1 MEIKYNR
8 NDIDKNL
15 SMGEYALLYYDN
27 IVEKNTLNKI
37 IISNILRLYKKGYL
51 ELNNNK
57 ENKLEIKIK
66 DSKESLKISEIFIYE
81 CLKVIDSNNDLIL
94 TLDEFSAYENNVFS
108 KYKNQIKELIIQE
121 AMTDKLINIEKFKK
135 KRKYFFRALEVLVIF
150 ISSFLIGFINE
161 FSTIILIIVTAI
173 IVALGRTGNLIK
185 ATNYSKNSLKK
196 LKTKLLN
203 DEIMQYSSKTE
214 NKKILIEFTLFI
226 IIYYMHLYLAREV
239 FIYIGNLFVIELIIM
254 LIFAIVEY
262 IKFNRADIYT
272 DKAILYKQKLEAFG
286 KYLKDYSLIKE
297 RNAIEVYLWEDYL
310 TFSVLLGINRNITK
324 EIKINLS
331 NDTEKK
337 NEIQYDYYEN
347 KYFYI
352 NDKNEKIYVD

>member
-15 SMGEYALLYYDN
+15 SMGEYALLHYDN

-37 IISNILRLYKKGYL
+37 IISNILRLHKKGYL

-66 DSKESLKISEIFIYE
+66 DSKESLRISETFIYE
-81 CLKVIDSNNDLIL
+81 CLRLIDSNNDLIL

-108 KYKNQIKELIIQE
+108 KYKKQIKELIIQE
-121 AMTDKLINIEKFKK
+121 AMTDELINIEKFKK
-135 KRKYFFRALEVLVIF
+135 KRKYFFRTLETLVIVF
-150 ISSFLIGFINE
+150 SSFLVGFINE
-161 FSTIILIIVTAI
+161 FITIILIIATAI
-173 IVALGRTGNLIK
+173 IIALGRTGNLIK
-185 ATNYSKNSLKK
+185 FTNYSKNSLKK

-214 NKKILIEFTLFI
+214 NKKILTEFTLCI
-226 IIYYMHLYLAREV
+226 SAYYMHLYLAREI

-262 IKFNRADIYT
+262 IKFNRANVYT
-272 DKAILYKQKLEAFG
+272 DKAILYKQKLERFG
-286 KYLKDYSLIKE
+286 NYLKDYSLIKE

-337 NEIQYDYYEN
+337 NEIKYDYYEN